1 MKARSIFLC
10 AAAGLLFLAAGGV
23 VAGDAPRPW
32 KIAILLGQSG
42 TSEDQTTRGIREGL
56 KGLGYAE
63 RKNVVIEVVDLK
75 GQVTG
80 LEAAALELARK
91 RVDLIFASGTR
102 ATRAAMA
109 ATQTIPIVFRHPAD
123 PVGMGFIKSM
133 DRPGG
138 NVTGVTALSPTT
150 VDKRF
155 AILKEFAPRVRRVHI
170 FYDSNNPFARE
181 NFVAAKKSA
190 ERYALEAAEHS
201 VKTPDELKAALGA
214 LQKTTDEAIFEVA
227 DDLIESQAELIFD
240 AARLNGVPTI
250 FEGADW
256 AIKGSLLSYG
266 ANYYQMGRQAAALIN
281 RIFRGEKPG
290 NIPAERAAKYDLLV
304 NLRMARAIDLTI
316 PPEILKKADKVVR

>member
-1 MKARSIFLC
+1 MKKSASIL
-10 AAAGLLFLAAGGV
+10 AAALMLLIARGGAA
-23 VAGDAPRPW
+23 APAPRPW

-42 TSEDQTTRGIREGL
+42 PSEDQTTRGIREGL
-56 KGLGYAE
+56 KELGYAD
-63 RKNVVIEVVDLK
+63 RKNVVIEITDLK

-80 LEAAALELARK
+80 LEAAAAELVRK
-91 RVDLIFASGTR
+91 RVDLIFTSGTR
-102 ATRAAMA
+102 STRAAMA

-170 FYDSNNPFARE
+170 FYDSNNPFARD
-181 NFVAAKKSA
+181 NALSAKKTA
-190 ERYALEAAEHS
+190 ERYGLEVADHT
-201 VKTPDELKAALGA
+201 VKTPDELRAALGA
-214 LQKTTDEAIFEVA
+214 LQKTTEDAIFEVS
-227 DDLIESQAELIFD
+227 DDLIENQAELIFD
-240 AARLNGVPTI
+240 AARQFGMPTM

-266 ANYYQMGRQAAALIN
+266 ANYYQMGKQAAGLIN
-281 RIFRGEKPG
+281 RIFRGAKPG
-290 NIPAERAAKYDLLV
+290 DVPAEKAMKYDLLV
-304 NLRMARAIDLTI
+304 NLRMARTIDLKI
-316 PPEILKKADKVVR
+316 PPEILKKADKVIR